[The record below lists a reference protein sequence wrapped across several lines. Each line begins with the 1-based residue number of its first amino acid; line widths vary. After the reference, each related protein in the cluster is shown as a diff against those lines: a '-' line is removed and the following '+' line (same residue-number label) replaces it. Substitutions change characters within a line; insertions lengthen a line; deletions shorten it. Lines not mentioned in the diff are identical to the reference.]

1 MATLIL
7 DLENDIDV
15 EQFVSK
21 ISSMSEIKNI
31 VLKNDIT
38 KSQTQILLDKMDNG
52 EYVSDDEYLRSIP
65 GFMEKL
71 DEESNDPNAQW
82 IPIEEVWPEWRNA

>member
-21 ISSMSEIKNI
+21 ISTMKEIKNI
-31 VLKNDIT
+31 ELKKNQ
-38 KSQTQILLDKMDNG
+38 KK
-52 EYVSDDEYLRSIP
+52 ERFP
-65 GFMEKL
+65 GMNEPVHLGFDFQKISR
-71 DEESNDPNAQW
+71 EEINA
-82 IPIEEVWPEWRNA
+82 R